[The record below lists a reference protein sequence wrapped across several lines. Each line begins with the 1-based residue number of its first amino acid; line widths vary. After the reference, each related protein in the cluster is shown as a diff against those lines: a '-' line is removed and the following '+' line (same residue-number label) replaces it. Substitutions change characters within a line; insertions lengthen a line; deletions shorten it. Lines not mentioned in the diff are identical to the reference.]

1 MQAFS
6 NKLNLISLLQLDNWS
21 VQTLLEFK
29 VKYSNRLNQAKI
41 GDFLIKNRHT
51 VTIEDHIRYKRVT
64 VKINNNGVVLRNTEE
79 GINIGTKKQFIAKK
93 GQFIISK
100 IDARNGAFGIIPSEL
115 DGAIVTNDFPVF
127 DVNEK
132 RINAQFLLLIT
143 TTKQFLQFAQS
154 CSSGTTNRQRMDI
167 DLFLNQQI
175 PLPTIAEQN
184 SIVENWSKKNKIIQD
199 LQVEIKL
206 LEAKVE
212 RYLSGKLGVSASVSK
227 NIDDSNL
234 RIVTYNQLEKWSFE
248 DIFNKNGISS
258 IKYKLVSLNEVCSKI
273 TDGTHQTPKYV
284 SEGITFLSAK
294 NVTKEVIDWE
304 NVKYVSREAHEEYVK
319 RVKPEVND
327 IILAKN
333 GTTGVGAIV
342 DSKKEFSIY
351 VSLALLKPITS
362 KIYPLYLLYLINS
375 EICRLQFSSRLVGI
389 GVPNLHLGEIR
400 EVEIP
405 LPDLQEQ
412 IDIANQVTIFK
423 HELIRLKEMIV
434 NLKNE
439 IESDFSISIFSE

>member
-6 NKLNLISLLQLDNWS
+6 KRLNLISLLQLDNWS

-41 GDFLIKNRHT
+41 GDFLIKNRHNIT
-51 VTIEDHIRYKRVT
+51 VEDHIIYKRVT
-64 VKINNNGVVLRNTEE
+64 VKINNNGVTLRDTEK
-79 GINIGTKKQFIAKK
+79 GINIGTKKQFVAKK

-127 DVNEK
+127 DVNDK

-143 TTKQFLQFAQS
+143 TTKQFIQFAQS

-167 DLFLNQQI
+167 DLFLNQKI

-184 SIVENWSKKNKIIQD
+184 SIVENWNKKNKDIQD
-199 LQVEIKL
+199 LQIQIKL
-206 LEAKVE
+206 LETKVE
-212 RYLSGKLGVSASVSK
+212 AYLNDKLGVSTTVSK
-227 NIDDSNL
+227 NIDDRNL
-234 RIVTYNQLEKWSFE
+234 RIVSYNQLEKWSFE

-258 IKYKLVSLNEVCSKI
+258 TKYQLVSLNTVCSKI

-284 SEGITFLSAK
+284 QEGITFLSAK

-304 NVKYVSREAHEEYVK
+304 NVKYVTREAHEEYIK
-319 RVKPEVND
+319 RVKPEMND

-333 GTTGVGAIV
+333 GTTGVAAIV
-342 DSKKEFSIY
+342 DSKNEFSIY

-362 KIYPLYLLYLINS
+362 KIYPLYLLYIINS
-375 EICRLQFSSRLVGI
+375 EICRLQFSSRLIGI

-405 LPDLQEQ
+405 LPALQDQ
-412 IDIANQVTIFK
+412 INIANQVTIFK
-423 HELIRLKEMIV
+423 HEIIRLKKMIV
-434 NLKNE
+434 NLKSE
-439 IESDFSISIFSE
+439 IESDFSISIFS